1 MVKVGVTGGDVCVFV
16 EVGELGVACPH
27 AAAMIT
33 TATFKI
39 EIFFNPAIFNLA
51 INRSIDD
58 RPVSNSELQITAVSS

>member
-33 TATFKI
+33 AATFKI
-39 EIFFNPAIFNLA
+39 EIFFNPAIFNLQSC
-51 INRSIDD
+51 NQSLDRRST
-58 RPVSNSELQITAVSS
+58 NLK